1 MCSWVT
7 VSTKVRKELLE
18 KARKYGIN
26 VSKTLRKALEE
37 EVKRKEIEETKRL
50 FEEASKE
57 LSKISTEEI
66 VSEIRKM
73 RENNLTIGLVLE
85 KIEKE

>member
-1 MCSWVT
+1 MGSWVT

-26 VSKTLRKALEE
+26 VSKTLRNALEE

-57 LSKISTEEI
+57 LSKISSDEI

-73 RENNLTIGLVLE
+73 RETR
-85 KIEKE
+85 

>member
-1 MCSWVT
+1 MGSWVT
-7 VSTKVRKELLE
+7 VSTKVRKELLD

-26 VSKTLRKALEE
+26 VSKTSRKALEE

-73 RENNLTIGLVLE
+73 REAR
-85 KIEKE
+85 

>member
-1 MCSWVT
+1 MNSWVT

-26 VSKTLRKALEE
+26 VSKTLRNALEE

-57 LSKISTEEI
+57 LSKIGSNEI

-73 RENNLTIGLVLE
+73 RETR
-85 KIEKE
+85 